1 MAYVSAG
8 KPSNFLRTTSR
19 LGGLERKPATSYLG
33 DEAKCNSKHQK
44 YTIFV
49 DEFIEI

>member
-1 MAYVSAG
+1 MAYVSDG
-8 KPSNFLRTTSR
+8 KPSNFLRTTSLPR
-19 LGGLERKPATSYLG
+19 GLKRKPATSYLG
-33 DEAKCNSKHQK
+33 DEARCKSKHQK